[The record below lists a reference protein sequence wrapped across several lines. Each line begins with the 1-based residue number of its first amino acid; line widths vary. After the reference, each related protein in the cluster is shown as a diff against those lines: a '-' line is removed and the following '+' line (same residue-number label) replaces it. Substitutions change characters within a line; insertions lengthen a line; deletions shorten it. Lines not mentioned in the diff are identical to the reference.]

1 MTNEPEE
8 KGEGKKRTPLR
19 AIREKCLDCVC
30 GSSQEVSLCP
40 SGDCPLWAFRFGRNP
55 NVKLSDE
62 ERARRAQMARENL
75 VFTRAVKEIAA
86 DGE

>member
-1 MTNEPEE
+1 MTSEPEE
-8 KGEGKKRTPLR
+8 KGDGKKRTPLR

-40 SGDCPLWAFRFGRNP
+40 SRGCPLWAFRFGRNP

-75 VFTRAVKEIAA
+75 VFTRAVKEINAY
-86 DGE
+86 GE